1 MNRIRTYF
9 GVITSAAALALAA
22 ASAYA
27 ADPLAVQIAANE
39 RYEVYFDASDL
50 RNANDPYDR
59 DSSGDWGSLRAVGPT
74 PGNLTDNGRPTA
86 FGYSGPGGIAYFTP
100 SLSGLRVGIGAAA
113 TPENRSG
120 AEYTRLGPRIRPQRD
135 AASNWQVGGTLGYSG
150 FELGANLG
158 DHTAPGCEPGSGCKT
173 NDFWDV
179 GVALRIGSG
188 AVSAAYTA
196 SQPRTAANEDAGRID
211 IFSFNAGYSISP
223 GFDVYGGVDWID
235 PNSTADSGD
244 APTDTRFMLGTNLRF

>member
-1 MNRIRTYF
+1 MTRIRPYI
-9 GVITSAAALALAA
+9 GAVAGALGLVLAMSSAT
-22 ASAYA
+22 A
-27 ADPLAVQIAANE
+27 ADPLAVQIAAND

-50 RNANDPYDR
+50 RNANNPDQR
-59 DSSGDWGSLRAVGPT
+59 GNSGDWGTLRAIGPT

-100 SLSGLRVGIGAAA
+100 SLSGLRVGIGASAK
-113 TPENRSG
+113 PENRS
-120 AEYTRLGPRIRPQRD
+120 ASEYTQLGPRIRPQRD

-158 DHTAPGCEPGSGCKT
+158 DHRAPGCEPGSGCKT
-173 NDFWDV
+173 ADFWDV

-188 AVSAAYTA
+188 AISAAYTA
-196 SQPRTAANEDAGRID
+196 SQPRTATNEDAGRID
-211 IFSFNAGYSISP
+211 IFSFNAGYRISP
-223 GFDVYGGVDWID
+223 GFDIYGGVDWID
-235 PNSTADSGD
+235 LNNTADTGD